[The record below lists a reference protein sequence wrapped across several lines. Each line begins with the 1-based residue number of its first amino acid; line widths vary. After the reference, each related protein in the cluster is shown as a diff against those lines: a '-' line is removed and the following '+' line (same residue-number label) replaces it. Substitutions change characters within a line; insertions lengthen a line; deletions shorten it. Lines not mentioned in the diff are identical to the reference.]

1 MKRIAGTMIAVLLA
15 VASGRAD
22 DTAGITVQ
30 GSGEV
35 RVKPDIGIVTL
46 GVQTQG
52 PDSAKAAAENAALAD
67 RVIAAARGAG
77 VAEKDVQ
84 TSGYSISPQ
93 YDYRP
98 QQQGKP
104 PVLTGYQVSNT
115 VRVTVRK
122 IADVG
127 KVLDAGIKAGA
138 NTAGGITFDLD
149 EPTAA
154 QARDEATKKAVADA
168 IHKAKVIADAAGVT
182 QTKLIAISQGSI
194 AVPRPRFDAALKMRA
209 VTAEAVETPV
219 AAGEVTVSAEVSVRY
234 AIGGGS

>member
-1 MKRIAGTMIAVLLA
+1 MKWIAGTMVAVLLA
-15 VASGRAD
+15 VTSGRAD

-35 RVKPDIGIVTL
+35 RVRPDIGIVTL

-52 PDSAKAAAENAALAD
+52 PDSTKAAAENATLAD
-67 RVIAAARGAG
+67 RVIAAVRGSG

-98 QQQGKP
+98 QQQGKQP
-104 PVLTGYQVSNT
+104 ILTGYQVSNT

-138 NTAGGITFDLD
+138 SVAGGISFDLD

-182 QTKLIAISQGSI
+182 QTKLVSISEG
-194 AVPRPRFDAALKMRA
+194 AVVVPRPRFDGAVRMRA
-209 VTAEAVETPV
+209 MTAEAQETPV
-219 AAGEVTVSAEVSVRY
+219 AAGEMTVSAEVSVRY

>member
-1 MKRIAGTMIAVLLA
+1 MKRIAGTMIALLLA
-15 VASGRAD
+15 VASGHAD
-22 DTAGITVQ
+22 DTTGITVQ

-35 RVKPDIGIVTL
+35 RVQPDIGIVTL

-52 PDSAKAAAENAALAD
+52 PDSAKAAAENAAQAD

-104 PVLTGYQVSNT
+104 PILTGYQVNNT
-115 VRVTVRK
+115 VRVTIRK

-138 NTAGGITFDLD
+138 NTAGGIAFDLD

-194 AVPRPRFDAALKMRA
+194 AMPRPRFDAGLKMRA
-209 VTAEAVETPV
+209 MTAESQETPV
-219 AAGEVTVSAEVSVRY
+219 ATGEVTVSAEVSVRY
-234 AIGGGS
+234 AIGGGT